1 MIDAAHRT
9 LWHRH
14 PAVRT
19 GDELTTGE
27 RAVDASVRG
36 IGSWPFLIV
45 QTAIVC
51 SWIGLNLT
59 GLARFDLY
67 PFILLNLAFSTQAAY
82 ATPLILLGQRRQDTK
97 NAEVALHTSN
107 GVDQV
112 DGKVDTV
119 LSKLDELLETDRSS
133 SR

>member
-19 GDELTTGE
+19 GDQLTTGE

-45 QTAIVC
+45 QTLVVC
-51 SWIGLNLT
+51 SWIALNLT

-97 NAEVALHTSN
+97 NAEVALHTSQ
-107 GVDQV
+107 GVDMAL
-112 DGKVDTV
+112 G
-119 LSKLDELLETDRSS
+119 KLDALLAATDRSS
-133 SR
+133 R